1 MNSCKTIVGTTYVPV
16 HRLGGVS
23 GEMSS
28 AVRFSHLLHR
38 EEERDEGREEMGRS
52 FMEEGGMVENSYFQP
67 FDVLL
72 ESNHLGAYVSLI
84 VY

>member
-38 EEERDEGREEMGRS
+38 EEERDEGRGRD
-52 FMEEGGMVENSYFQP
+52 EKKLHGRGRDGGE
-67 FDVLL
+67 
-72 ESNHLGAYVSLI
+72 
-84 VY
+84 